1 MGKRTNTA
9 VWMEKYNRW
18 QINVQKDGKRRSFTS
33 SKPGRTGQREANA
46 KADAWL
52 DDNIDHQKS
61 KVSSLFEEYLERKK
75 LTTSESN
82 SRQIESFG
90 RVHILP
96 VIETKKIGS
105 LSEDDLQKIID
116 LAYSKGLS
124 KKTLQGIRSTLYS
137 FIKFCRSKKVTTLT
151 PEDLIIPKG
160 ALTSEKT
167 ILQPEHLKILF
178 SSTGTQLYNVP
189 AFDSYIFAYR
199 FHVLTGLR
207 PGELI
212 GLRWEDIIENEV
224 HVKRSINRLGKVTR
238 GKNDNAIRKFIL
250 SEKAM
255 EVLEEQKKISATYP
269 EGPVFEIVTQENYR
283 RRWEKY
289 CSVNGIP
296 HVTPYELRHTFVSM
310 AKNLSEGR
318 VKALVGHSKNMDT
331 FGVYGHEVNGEM
343 AETAKLL
350 NSIFGELI

>member
-116 LAYSKGLS
+116 LGVFQSGVPLR
-124 KKTLQGIRSTLYS
+124 TPMNTT
-137 FIKFCRSKKVTTLT
+137 FIGC
-151 PEDLIIPKG
+151 
-160 ALTSEKT
+160 
-167 ILQPEHLKILF
+167 
-178 SSTGTQLYNVP
+178 
-189 AFDSYIFAYR
+189 
-199 FHVLTGLR
+199 
-207 PGELI
+207 
-212 GLRWEDIIENEV
+212 
-224 HVKRSINRLGKVTR
+224 
-238 GKNDNAIRKFIL
+238 FIL
-250 SEKAM
+250 
-255 EVLEEQKKISATYP
+255 
-269 EGPVFEIVTQENYR
+269 R
-283 RRWEKY
+283 
-289 CSVNGIP
+289 
-296 HVTPYELRHTFVSM
+296 
-310 AKNLSEGR
+310 
-318 VKALVGHSKNMDT
+318 
-331 FGVYGHEVNGEM
+331 
-343 AETAKLL
+343 
-350 NSIFGELI
+350 